1 MAGETVEGGSLRN
14 GDRVTAEAEVVP
26 ATPKRL
32 PRCNQCAHMR
42 GKLYEAESLL
52 KAKTLPLNNRA
63 RKHLDAINGRIE
75 WLEQRKSA
83 GGVGHK
89 LEREESALRY
99 AVNVIIAFGSVP
111 EKVAEVFSGK

>member
-1 MAGETVEGGSLRN
+1 M
-14 GDRVTAEAEVVP
+14 TAEASVAEVV
-26 ATPKRL
+26 PKRL
-32 PRCNQCAHMR
+32 PRCNQCANLR

-52 KAKTLPLNNRA
+52 GQKTLPINNRA

-75 WLEQRKSA
+75 WLEQRKQA
-83 GGVGHK
+83 GCVGHK

-111 EKVAEVFSGK
+111 EKVAEVFSEE